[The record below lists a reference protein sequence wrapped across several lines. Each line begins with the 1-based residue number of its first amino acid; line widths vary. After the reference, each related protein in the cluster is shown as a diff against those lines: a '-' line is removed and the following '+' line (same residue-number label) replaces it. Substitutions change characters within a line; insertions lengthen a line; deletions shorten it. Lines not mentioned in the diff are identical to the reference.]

1 MFDYAFAG
9 HCAHAP
15 KYVKAPIK
23 VNEIVVCN
31 SDTDSSSDCVR
42 IGGARR
48 QVTGSY
54 NNKQR
59 DDNGNVDS
67 SIYTDSNCDPRYS
80 SCDTNSNS
88 EFSNTDSDTASAVSK
103 QKLHKPEPIS
113 GRLADRY
120 ARKYGVRLRKPLPE
134 KEHVPY
140 GYKSR
145 YINTRS
151 HDTDS
156 DITSYDG
163 SNPGDAAFYAAD
175 LLMADGTAG
184 QDGILDTRT
193 DVATDVLVT
202 STYEEPAGSG
212 KFPYAYLKNFS
223 EARRQDT
230 NRSDIDE
237 CDSDDIFYGC
247 LKPEQPESE
256 DYHHSSE
263 SSSSGYP
270 SYGAHPHH
278 SSDSAEEEAEPAQ
291 HYDLCAQVWF
301 EPANDSD
308 LWGWAQIYQPAD
320 GKTYSGYSQIKAGFE
335 NLDGSGVHGFHVHEY
350 GDLRGG
356 DCDATGAHYN
366 PEEAPL
372 TGEL

>member
-15 KYVKAPIK
+15 KYVKAPTK

-42 IGGARR
+42 IGGERR

-67 SIYTDSNCDPRYS
+67 SIYTDSNCDSRYS

-145 YINTRS
+145 YIDTRS

-163 SNPGDAAFYAAD
+163 SNPGDAAFYAKDNCTAAGLCTGDAGFLTAD
-175 LLMADGTAG
+175 LDGV
-184 QDGILDTRT
+184 LDTRT
-193 DVATDVLVT
+193 DDTADVLVT
-202 STYEEPAGSG
+202 STYKDPNNTLRDT
-212 KFPYAYLKNFS
+212 FPYAYLKDFS
-223 EARRQDT
+223 EARRQDP

-270 SYGAHPHH
+270 S
-278 SSDSAEEEAEPAQ
+278 
-291 HYDLCAQVWF
+291 
-301 EPANDSD
+301 
-308 LWGWAQIYQPAD
+308 
-320 GKTYSGYSQIKAGFE
+320 
-335 NLDGSGVHGFHVHEY
+335 
-350 GDLRGG
+350 
-356 DCDATGAHYN
+356 
-366 PEEAPL
+366 
-372 TGEL
+372 